1 MSHMT
6 KKLEQLNNH
15 IEKLDKSQHIE
26 ILKILSKRDMNKI
39 TENKNGIFV
48 NMNEL
53 SSQSIDD
60 ISNYLEYIKTKE
72 KDLDVLESEKNN
84 YKNMIENEITGE

>member
-1 MSHMT
+1 MNNMT
-6 KKLEQLNNH
+6 KKLEQLNSH

-26 ILKILSKRDMNKI
+26 ILKILSKRNMNKI

-53 SSQSIDD
+53 SEQSIDE
-60 ISNYLEYIKTKE
+60 ISSYLEYIKTKE
-72 KDLDVLESEKNN
+72 KELDVLEIEKNN
-84 YKNMIENEITGE
+84 YKNMIENE

>member
-1 MSHMT
+1 MSINI
-6 KKLEQLNNH
+6 KKLDQINNH

-26 ILKILSKRDMNKI
+26 ILKILKKTEINKI

-53 SSQSIDD
+53 SEECIDE
-60 ISNYLEYIKTKE
+60 ISRYLEYIKTKE
-72 KDLDVLESEKNN
+72 QDLNLLENEKQN
-84 YKNMIENEITGE
+84 YKTLFNNEV

>member
-1 MSHMT
+1 MST
-6 KKLEQLNNH
+6 KIKKLEQINNH

-26 ILKILSKRDMNKI
+26 ILKILNKTDINKI

-53 SSQSIDD
+53 SDICLSEISQ
-60 ISNYLEYIKTKE
+60 YLEYIKTKE
-72 KDLDVLESEKNN
+72 KDLYVLENEKQN
-84 YKNMIENEITGE
+84 YKTIIDNDV

>member
-1 MSHMT
+1 MT